1 MKRQPKK
8 RTVPELR
15 MEHQSIPGRCCT
27 CRFWIDAEQM
37 QYVQPDVSTTEFN
50 PVVRECWA
58 SNPAVVPMD
67 RRPRTGPFDLCRWY
81 EPAEPAK

>member
-1 MKRQPKK
+1 
-8 RTVPELR
+8 
-15 MEHQSIPGRCCT
+15 
-27 CRFWIDAEQM
+27 M